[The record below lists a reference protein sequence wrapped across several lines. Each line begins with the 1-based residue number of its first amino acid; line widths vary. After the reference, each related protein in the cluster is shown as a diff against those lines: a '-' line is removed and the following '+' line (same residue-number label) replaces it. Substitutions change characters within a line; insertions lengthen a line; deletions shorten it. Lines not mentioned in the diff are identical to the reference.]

1 MNRSEAL
8 IEAERCLGCYD
19 APCTNA
25 CPASVDV
32 PGFIVRLREHNFE
45 GAGRLVY
52 DSCPFGATCGLA
64 CPTTVLCEGA
74 CTLIHMGQTPIRIGS
89 LQTYVSMQYG
99 VPEAIGRGEAPARIA
114 VIGGGPSGLG
124 CAIQLGRLGHI
135 VHVFEHSDSLTG
147 LVDRVIPAHR
157 LPHYVIEADLSRLEG
172 SGTEF
177 HLGLRVDPQAARA
190 LVNEYDAVFIGVG
203 MAGRRSLPIP
213 GTEAS
218 GVFLALDFLDEA
230 RRHALGKAGRPDVG
244 HCVVVVGGGNMALDA
259 AIVSRRLGAG
269 RVIVLYRRS
278 KDEMP
283 AWETEYLEAAS
294 LGVEFRWL
302 SEVTRIITDRGKA
315 AGVQVGAMRFVD
327 HKANGRRWVEPDPSV
342 ATYEVRCDSVILALG
357 QTVDQA
363 LPAGLG
369 LAVTDAGTI
378 AVDPETF
385 RTGNKKVFAAG
396 EAVSGGSAIVHAMSQ
411 GMAAARAI
419 HCWLGAG
426 GGNNE

>member
-1 MNRSEAL
+1 
-8 IEAERCLGCYD
+8 
-19 APCTNA
+19 
-25 CPASVDV
+25 
-32 PGFIVRLREHNFE
+32 
-45 GAGRLVY
+45 LVY
-52 DSCPFGATCGLA
+52 DSCPLGATCGLA

-74 CTLIHMGQTPIRIGS
+74 CTLMHMGQTPIRIGS
-89 LQTYVSMQYG
+89 LQSYVSMEYG
-99 VPEAIGRGEAPARIA
+99 VPETPVRGDAPARIA

-124 CAIQLGRLGHI
+124 CAIQLSRLGHI
-135 VHVFEHSDSLTG
+135 VRVFEHSDSLTG
-147 LVDRVIPAHR
+147 LVNRVIPAHR
-157 LPHYVIEADLSRLEG
+157 LPHRAIQADLSRLKG
-172 SGTEF
+172 SGIEF
-177 HLGLRVDPQAARA
+177 HLGFRVDPGAART
-190 LVNEYDAVFIGVG
+190 LVNEHDAVFVGVG
-203 MAGRRSLPIP
+203 MAGTRLLRIP

-230 RRHALGKAGRPDVG
+230 RRHALEKARRPDVG
-244 HCVVVVGGGNMALDA
+244 HCAVVVGGGNVALDA
-259 AIVSRRLGAG
+259 AIVGSRLGAD

-302 SEVTRIITDRGKA
+302 SEVRRIITNRGKV

-327 HKANGRRWVEPDPSV
+327 QRANGRRWVESDPSV
-342 ATYEVRCDSVILALG
+342 ASYELRCDSVILALG

-378 AVDPETF
+378 AVDLETF
-385 RTGNKKVFAAG
+385 QTGTEKIFAAG
-396 EAVSGGSAIVHAMSQ
+396 EAVSGGSSIVHAMSQ
-411 GMAAARAI
+411 GMAAAHAI
-419 HCWLGAG
+419 QCWLGAG